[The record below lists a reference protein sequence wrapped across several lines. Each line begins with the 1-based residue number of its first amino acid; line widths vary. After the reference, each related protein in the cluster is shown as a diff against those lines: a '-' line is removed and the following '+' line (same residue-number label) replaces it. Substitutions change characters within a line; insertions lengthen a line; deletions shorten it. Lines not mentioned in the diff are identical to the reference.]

1 MMHPKQSTHTIMMVR
16 PANFGYNQETA
27 ANNLFQTEDGSL
39 STDEIRRLAQE
50 EFDEMVKKIRSKD
63 IEVIVVEDTLEPLKP
78 DAIFPNNWISFHEDG
93 RVVTYPMYSPLRQQ
107 ERRVDVLDLFRERFA
122 LKEWIQMEKAER
134 IYQYLEGTGS
144 LVLDRVHRIAYACVS
159 ERTHPDQLKEFA
171 RLMDYEVVDFHSAD
185 RNGDPVYHT
194 NVVMSIG
201 ERFALICMES
211 VKAPE
216 EKKKLYEHFRLTGK
230 EVIEISLEQM
240 HAFAGNLLQLRSR
253 ESKNIIVIS
262 RAGYDSLSEDQK
274 TRLSK
279 HGELL
284 PVAIPTV
291 EKYGGGSAR
300 CMIAEVFYP

>member
-27 ANNLFQTEDGSL
+27 ANNLFQKEDGSL
-39 STDEIRRLAQE
+39 STDEIRRRAQE
-50 EFDEMVKKIRSKD
+50 EFDEMVKKIRSKN
-63 IEVIVVEDTLEPLKP
+63 IEVIVVEDTAEPLKP

-107 ERRVDVLDLFRERFA
+107 ERREDVLDLFRERFG

-194 NVVMSIG
+194 NVVMSVG
-201 ERFALICMES
+201 ERFALICLES

-240 HAFAGNLLQLRSR
+240 HAFAGNLLQLTNKESR
-253 ESKNIIVIS
+253 NIIVLS
-262 RAGYDSLSEDQK
+262 RTAMDALPEDQK
-274 TRLSK
+274 ERLSR

-284 PVAIPTV
+284 TVAIPTI